1 MGVLY
6 IALSVI
12 CSLLIAHFLKQA
24 RKAEQRVLNV
34 LVINY
39 ITATVFSLFIVDKEL
54 LNTSEITVPMMGLAA
69 FLGFIFIANLL
80 VYSSSLHRIGMGI
93 SIAAMRVSL
102 VIPIALSLFI
112 YGEYMGWIKYTGIVL
127 VFISMYMM
135 IPKMNFSNIE
145 KAKDTIFPVLLF
157 VMTGIADS
165 SLKVYER
172 EFASLIPEYG
182 FLSMIFISSF
192 IFGMIVITVKNE
204 LSFTF
209 KEILYGIFIGI
220 ANLYSSFFLILA
232 LKELS
237 GSVVF
242 SIVNVSNV
250 IFGALI
256 GYLVWKDNLTVKQ
269 KIGIGVAGVSILLLI
284 K

>member
-1 MGVLY
+1 MAVLY
-6 IALSVI
+6 IALSV
-12 CSLLIAHFLKQA
+12 CSSLLIAHFLKLA
-24 RKAEQRVLNV
+24 KRAEQRLLNV
-34 LVINY
+34 LVVNY
-39 ITATVFSLFIVDKEL
+39 ITATLFSLFIVDKEL
-54 LNTSEITVPMMGLAA
+54 LGKTELSFPLIALAG

-93 SIAAMRVSL
+93 SIAAMRISL

-112 YGEYMGWIKYTGIVL
+112 YGESIGWLKYIGIIL
-127 VFISMYMM
+127 VFISLYLML
-135 IPKMNFSNIE
+135 PKVNFSNIE

-157 VMTGIADS
+157 IMTGIADS

-172 EFASLIPEYG
+172 EFANLIPEYG
-182 FLSMIFISSF
+182 FLSLIFISSF
-192 IFGMIVITVKNE
+192 IFGMVVISFRRE
-204 LSFTF
+204 MSFTK

-242 SIVNVSNV
+242 SVVNVSNV

-256 GYLVWKDNLTVKQ
+256 GYLFWKDELTLKQ
-269 KIGIGVAGVSILLLI
+269 KIGIGVAGLSILLLI